1 MSAVT
6 NRRIVL
12 AARPRGAAD
21 LACFRLESVPLAPLR
36 EGELLLRTV
45 YLSLDPYMRG
55 RMSDAPSYAAPVA
68 VGDVMIGQTVAV
80 VVASRHPRLA
90 RAATGCSRDSG
101 WQEYEVSTGRS
112 LVKLPADMEPAS
124 YALGVL
130 GMPGFTA
137 FVGLLDIGKP
147 QPGETL
153 VVAAA
158 TGAVGSVVGQIGKLK
173 GCRVVGIAGGADKCA
188 WAVHELGFDD
198 CIDHRSARSRR
209 SWPPPAPAA
218 STSTTKTSAAR
229 CFERCCP
236 CSNAHARIPVCGL
249 ISQYN
254 EHPAQAPGDSLTQL
268 MRTILV
274 KRLTLRGFI
283 ISDGHEHRR
292 PDFLDSMGG
301 WLRAGE
307 IKYREH
313 VVQGLESAPE
323 AFLGLLAG
331 RNFGKVVVALGDVA
345 ADDGLSGRRPDRAAP
360 RRANGRGGPLDGA
373 SRHARHPISCKTQ
386 VRPSRAR
393 SRAAGRRGRP
403 PFSADPAIMAATDS
417 SSRACSPP
425 QAGPC
430 GSALAGIDARAC
442 AATRSITR
450 RSGSVRSSRSSA
462 AFSTGPRWWSTPCSD
477 RACAGR

>member
-1 MSAVT
+1 MIAVT

-55 RMSDAPSYAAPVA
+55 RMSDAPSYAPPVA
-68 VGDVMIGQTVAV
+68 VDAVMIGQTVSV
-80 VVASRHPRLA
+80 VVASRHPRWHAGDRVLA
-90 RAATGCSRDSG
+90 DSG

-112 LVKLPADMEPAS
+112 LVKLSADMEPAS

-153 VVAAA
+153 VVGAA

-198 CIDHRSARSRR
+198 CIDHRSA
-209 SWPPPAPAA
+209 ALDAQLAA
-218 STSTTKTSAAR
+218 A
-229 CFERCCP
+229 CP
-236 CSNAHARIPVCGL
+236 GGIDIYYENVGGKVFRAVVPLLNAHARIPVCGL

-254 EHPAQAPGDSLTQL
+254 ERPEQSPGDSLMQL
-268 MRTILV
+268 MRAILV

-283 ISDGHEHRR
+283 ISDGHDHRR
-292 PDFLDSMGG
+292 PDFLDSMAG
-301 WLRAGE
+301 WLRAGK

-313 VVQGLESAPE
+313 VVQGLENAPE

-331 RNFGKVVVALGDVA
+331 GNFGKVVVALGA
-345 ADDGLSGRRPDRAAP
+345 AQD
-360 RRANGRGGPLDGA
+360 GRG
-373 SRHARHPISCKTQ
+373 
-386 VRPSRAR
+386 
-393 SRAAGRRGRP
+393 
-403 PFSADPAIMAATDS
+403 
-417 SSRACSPP
+417 
-425 QAGPC
+425 
-430 GSALAGIDARAC
+430 
-442 AATRSITR
+442 
-450 RSGSVRSSRSSA
+450 
-462 AFSTGPRWWSTPCSD
+462 
-477 RACAGR
+477 